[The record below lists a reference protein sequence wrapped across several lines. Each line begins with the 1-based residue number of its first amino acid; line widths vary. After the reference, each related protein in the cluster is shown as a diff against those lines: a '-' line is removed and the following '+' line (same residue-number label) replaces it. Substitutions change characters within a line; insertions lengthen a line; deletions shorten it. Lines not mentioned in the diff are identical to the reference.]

1 MPVLPLARSWLSQ
14 YPHERE
20 VLFGPLLGQ
29 QPLAARVAG
38 GALVVETRMSLNMMS
53 LTLEQV
59 LNKRF
64 RLLKE
69 MGAGMV
75 MEVHAAFAGSGIE
88 ARMAELLRTKL
99 DATVLEK
106 AASYYND
113 DLKFVQ
119 TVQGALRLKSDEMG
133 LDAAAKLEDSE
144 CGVRRAAVQTLGQLP
159 PEVLAAHAAAVV
171 AKLEH
176 SDSDVRQAAVE
187 MLGQLPPEVLA
198 AHAAAVVAKH

>member
-1 MPVLPLARSWLSQ
+1 MLSLARSWLSQ

-38 GALVVETRMSLNMMS
+38 GSLVVETRMSLNMMS

-75 MEVHAAFAGSGIE
+75 MEVHAATAGSGFE
-88 ARMAELLRTKL
+88 AQMAEFLRTKL
-99 DATVLEK
+99 DATVLQK
-106 AASYYND
+106 AASYYNND
-113 DLKFVQ
+113 PNFMQ
-119 TVQGALRLKSDEMG
+119 TVQGMLQLKNEGTG
-133 LDAAAKLEDSE
+133 LGAVAELEDSDSH
-144 CGVRRAAVQTLGQLP
+144 VRQVAVRTLGKLP
-159 PEVLAAHAAAVV
+159 PE
-171 AKLEH
+171 K
-176 SDSDVRQAAVE
+176 
-187 MLGQLPPEVLA
+187 EVLMCLCA
-198 AHAAAVVAKH
+198 Y

>member
-1 MPVLPLARSWLSQ
+1 M
-14 YPHERE
+14 
-20 VLFGPLLGQ
+20 LFGPLLGQ

-38 GALVVETRMSLNMMS
+38 GSLVVETRMSLNMMS

-75 MEVHAAFAGSGIE
+75 MEVHAAFAGSGFE
-88 ARMAELLRTKL
+88 AQMAECLRTKL

-106 AASYYND
+106 EASYYND
-113 DLKFVQ
+113 DPNFMQ
-119 TVQGALRLKSDEMG
+119 TVQGMLQLKTEETG
-133 LDAAAKLEDSE
+133 LDA
-144 CGVRRAAVQTLGQLP
+144 
-159 PEVLAAHAAAVV
+159 V

-176 SDSDVRQAAVE
+176 SDSQVRRQ
-187 MLGQLPPEVLA
+187 PP
-198 AHAAAVVAKH
+198 H

>member
-1 MPVLPLARSWLSQ
+1 MLPLARSWLSQ

-88 ARMAELLRTKL
+88 AYMAEKLRTEL
-99 DATVLEK
+99 DATVLAKE
-106 AASYYND
+106 ASYYNND
-113 DLKFVQ
+113 PNFME
-119 TVQGALRLKSDEMG
+119 TVQGMLQLKNEETG
-133 LDAAAKLEDSE
+133 LDAVAKLEDSTVP
-144 CGVRRAAVQTLGQLP
+144 VRK
-159 PEVLAAHAAAVV
+159 AAVV
-171 AKLEH
+171 VATARPVHLAPRGSTERKIE
-176 SDSDVRQAAVE
+176 DTAN
-187 MLGQLPPEVLA
+187 VLTLSLY
-198 AHAAAVVAKH
+198 K